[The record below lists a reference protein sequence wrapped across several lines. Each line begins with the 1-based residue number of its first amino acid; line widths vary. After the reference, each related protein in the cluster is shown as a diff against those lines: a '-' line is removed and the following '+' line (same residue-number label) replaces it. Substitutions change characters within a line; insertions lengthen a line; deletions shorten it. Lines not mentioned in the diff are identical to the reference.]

1 MNQPDSPS
9 TAYRFL
15 TGLVGGLFI
24 YIALG
29 LLRLVLSPDG
39 HPAVM
44 VALVFGQLFALAT
57 PFRAAFFN
65 DFTRKSAMDGIAALR
80 AQQR

>member
-1 MNQPDSPS
+1 
-9 TAYRFL
+9 
-15 TGLVGGLFI
+15 
-24 YIALG
+24 
-29 LLRLVLSPDG
+29 
-39 HPAVM
+39 M